1 MLWEVR
7 KAGTCTELHAL
18 EFDDPGSH
26 GRRGGDA
33 IQPGAQS
40 TQHQLRGVLKA
51 LSRTGAQLRTAEEC
65 PVQ

>member
-18 EFDDPGSH
+18 EFDDQAAM
-26 GRRGGDA
+26 GGDA

-51 LSRTGAQLRTAEEC
+51 LSRTGAQLRTAEER